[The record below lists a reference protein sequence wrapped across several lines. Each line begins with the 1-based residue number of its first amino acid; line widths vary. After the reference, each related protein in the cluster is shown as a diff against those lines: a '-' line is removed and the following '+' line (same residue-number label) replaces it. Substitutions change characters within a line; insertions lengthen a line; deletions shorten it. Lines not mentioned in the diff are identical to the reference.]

1 MTGCEKLVQ
10 AVFAALL
17 LATCCISFY
26 GIGWVVGRKSV
37 RPEIIERHDTTIIRR
52 PIHVAAPEP
61 ASRLD
66 LHFILLPVVVPPDS
80 ADVHPGDT
88 LAVPVMEEMVSY
100 ENEDYRAVVAGIR
113 PRLVSLDVWPKTIYA
128 TSESK
133 TVVARDVRKPRISFG
148 LTAGPGIFWD
158 GTAIRPGLGATA
170 GVTLTF

>member
-17 LATCCISFY
+17 LATCCISSY

-37 RPEIIERHDTTIIRR
+37 RPEIIERHDTTVIRQ
-52 PIHVAAPEP
+52 PIHVSAPEP

-66 LHFILLPVVVPPDS
+66 LRFIMLPVVVPPDS

-128 TSESK
+128 SSTSMTAMAPS
-133 TVVARDVRKPRISFG
+133 VRKLRVNFG
-148 LTAGPGIFWD
+148 LTAGPGVFWD
-158 GTAIRPGLGATA
+158 GTAIRPGIGATA
-170 GVTLTF
+170 GLTIAF